1 MSFFSIRCLVG
12 WFYHKWCLYQIPN
25 KSIHRVLLAAG
36 FFVLIYIELHTSCIE
51 WTLETCVRGR
61 LDRGQIT
68 YGSEFWCRFT
78 WSVRWS
84 DRENAREQRLQ
95 RFKDDCCGASFT
107 MKVAISRGWWLFWR
121 HFFDEGGSVTD
132 WGHQAFHLAFI
143 WQLSRINGVSTSM
156 TLLWPDQKWA
166 LRLTLR
172 LCFDKGNGFSQH
184 FQGSH
189 WWSLCY
195 WHKHWLDHFKY
206 FVNEAQN
213 NKCSILDPR

>member
-1 MSFFSIRCLVG
+1 MMFVPDSQQIHSPSSFGS
-12 WFYHKWCLYQIPN
+12 WFLCPD
-25 KSIHRVLLAAG
+25 
-36 FFVLIYIELHTSCIE
+36 IYWASHELHWMNFRDVCSRETS
-51 WTLETCVRGR
+51 
-61 LDRGQIT
+61 GQIT

-156 TLLWPDQKWA
+156 TLLWPDQQWA

-172 LCFDKGNGFSQH
+172 LCFDKENGFSQH

-189 WWSLCY
+189 WWSVITVSLTQT
-195 WHKHWLDHFKY
+195 LVGSF
-206 FVNEAQN
+206 
-213 NKCSILDPR
+213 